1 MNAGN
6 LTGLEYVRSRPGEN
20 GPTSTERIII
30 LARNEALFQELIQ
43 ATDGLFVMSETDAP
57 LVPWH
62 FDGATTINPEVL
74 REYLD
79 LPEGEPETGDIDRL
93 LASQMRES
101 PGMTQDEMDR
111 ALRFKSLHHL
121 LTNTFTDIHLYRF
134 GEIQIAA
141 VLVGKAADGQW
152 YGLSTTL
159 VET

>member
-1 MNAGN
+1 M
-6 LTGLEYVRSRPGEN
+6 
-20 GPTSTERIII
+20 
-30 LARNEALFQELIQ
+30 ARDEALFQELIQ

-62 FDGATTINPEVL
+62 FDGATTINPDVL

-79 LPEGEPETGDIDRL
+79 LPDGEPETGDIDRL
-93 LASQMRES
+93 LASQMNEH
-101 PGMTQDEMDR
+101 PGMTQEEMDR
-111 ALRFKSLHHL
+111 ALRFKSLYHL
-121 LTNTFTDIHLYRF
+121 LTNTFTDIRLYRF

-141 VLVGKAADGQW
+141 VLVGKAGDGQW